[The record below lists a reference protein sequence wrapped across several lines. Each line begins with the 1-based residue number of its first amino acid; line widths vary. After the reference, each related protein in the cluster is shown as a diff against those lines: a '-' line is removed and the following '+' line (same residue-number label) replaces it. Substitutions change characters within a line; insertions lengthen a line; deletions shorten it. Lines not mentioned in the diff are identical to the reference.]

1 MTKRK
6 TVPAAPLP
14 PPMPIHQTMKF
25 DHDLRKVQA
34 TNTPTRLTLLK
45 AVYQSKSVTPAILS
59 ALTGIP
65 KARLLKLANSVGQEE
80 PWLDEAVTL
89 ARVLNTGGIV
99 PLIVSGNLTDCPM
112 GFHLDADVDAMR
124 AGLRLPLSLAC
135 RLAVRF
141 GLDDPIDLVVS
152 ERMMQIWSVLEAS
165 ERNPEAVGWC
175 PWCAADILAGAAHLP
190 TCLPNNL
197 WGPRDVVDARTLGYI
212 PRPTGT
218 NHTRRGFSKIAYGV
232 APLRKSLGLTQ
243 PRMAE
248 QVGMASNYLAR
259 IEQGNTPLTLRY
271 AERLAAA
278 FNVTV
283 ESLYGSPP
291 PVAKPVTVSNAKA
304 RGQEP
309 PVQTTVPPAPPLP
322 S

>member
-1 MTKRK
+1 MPDIAASRGLAIKSLVADTTPAYK
-6 TVPAAPLP
+6 TL
-14 PPMPIHQTMKF
+14 KF
-25 DHDLRKVQA
+25 DNDLRKVQA
-34 TNTPTRLTLLK
+34 CNAPTRLTLLK
-45 AVYQSKSVTPAILS
+45 PVYQSRSVTPSILS
-59 ALTGIP
+59 TLSGIP

-80 PWLDEAVTL
+80 PWFDEAVTL
-89 ARVLNTGGIV
+89 ARVLNTGGIL
-99 PLIVSGNLTDCPM
+99 PLIASGNLTDIPM
-112 GFHLDADVDAMR
+112 GFHLDADVDALR

-141 GLDDPIDLVVS
+141 GLDDPIDLVVT

-175 PWCAADILAGAAHLP
+175 PWCIADILAGEAHLP

-197 WGPRDVVDARTLGYI
+197 WGPRDIVDARTLGYI
-212 PRPTGT
+212 PRPTGS
-218 NHTRRGFSKIAYGV
+218 NHTRRGFSKTAYGV
-232 APLRKSLGLTQ
+232 AALRKSLGLTQ

-271 AERLAAA
+271 AERIAAA

-283 ESLYGSPP
+283 ESLYAA
-291 PVAKPVTVSNAKA
+291 PVSTSGGK
-304 RGQEP
+304 
-309 PVQTTVPPAPPLP
+309 TTVPTAPVPPAGEPVI
-322 S
+322 